1 MTQVNPAVAPACHHA
16 PAIAKEAIMDI
27 RTKDRFGYLGTE
39 PTALREQLDQLAA
52 ALQDLAKAEG
62 AEAIKAANEAAR
74 RIAEQANAIVKE
86 LGDKADAVGAVA
98 AKGRSQAEEA
108 IRKQPLAAVSLAA
121 AAGFLL
127 AMLVR
132 R

>member
-1 MTQVNPAVAPACHHA
+1 MS
-16 PAIAKEAIMDI
+16 M
-27 RTKDRFGYLGTE
+27 RTNDTFGYLGTE
-39 PTALREQLDQLAA
+39 PMALKEQLDQFAA

-62 AEAIKAANEAAR
+62 AEAIKVASEAAR
-74 RIAEQANAIVKE
+74 QIAEQANAIVKE
-86 LGDKADAVGAVA
+86 LGEKAGAVSVA
-98 AKGRSQAEEA
+98 ATKGRSQAEDA
-108 IRKQPLAAVSLAA
+108 IRRQPLAAVSLAA

>member
-1 MTQVNPAVAPACHHA
+1 MKTC
-16 PAIAKEAIMDI
+16 AKD
-27 RTKDRFGYLGTE
+27 TFGYLGTE
-39 PTALREQLDQLAA
+39 PVALKEQLDQLAA

-62 AEAIKAANEAAR
+62 TEAIKAAGEAAR
-74 RIAEQANAIVKE
+74 RIGEQANAIAQE
-86 LGDKADAVGAVA
+86 LGDKADAVGVVA
-98 AKGRSQAEEA
+98 AKSRGHAEEV
-108 IRKQPLAAVSLAA
+108 IRKQPLMAISLAA

>member
-1 MTQVNPAVAPACHHA
+1 
-16 PAIAKEAIMDI
+16 MDT

-39 PTALREQLDQLAA
+39 PTALKEQLDELAA

-62 AEAIKAANEAAR
+62 TEAIKAANEAAR
-74 RIAEQANAIVKE
+74 RIAEQANAIVKD
-86 LGDKADAVGAVA
+86 LGDKADTVSAVA
-98 AKGRSQAEEA
+98 AKGRSRAQEA
-108 IRKQPLAAVSLAA
+108 IRKQPLTAVSLAA

>member
-1 MTQVNPAVAPACHHA
+1 LTQVNPAIGLVCHDVQ
-16 PAIAKEAIMDI
+16 PIAKEAIMGM
-27 RTKDRFGYLGTE
+27 RTKDTFGYLGTE
-39 PTALREQLDQLAA
+39 PMTLKEQLDQLTV

-62 AEAIKAANEAAR
+62 GEAIKAAREAAR
-74 RIAEQANAIVKE
+74 DIAEQANAIVRE

-108 IRKQPLAAVSLAA
+108 IRRQPLAAVSLAA

>member
-1 MTQVNPAVAPACHHA
+1 MG
-16 PAIAKEAIMDI
+16 M
-27 RTKDRFGYLGTE
+27 RTKDTFGYLGTE
-39 PTALREQLDQLAA
+39 PMTLKEQLDQLTV

-62 AEAIKAANEAAR
+62 GEAIKAAREAAR
-74 RIAEQANAIVKE
+74 DIAEQANAIVRE

-108 IRKQPLAAVSLAA
+108 IRRQPLAAVSLAA

>member
-1 MTQVNPAVAPACHHA
+1 MGIP
-16 PAIAKEAIMDI
+16 
-27 RTKDRFGYLGTE
+27 TKDTFGYLGTE
-39 PTALREQLDQLAA
+39 PTALKEQLDQMAIA
-52 ALQDLAKAEG
+52 MQDLAKAEG
-62 AEAIKAANEAAR
+62 AEAIKAASEAAR

-86 LGDKADAVGAVA
+86 LGDKADAVGVVA
-98 AKGRSQAEEA
+98 ARGRSHAEEA